1 MFKTAELELIR
12 TILEPRTAGFQSLS
26 SAFALPEGKFLP
38 NTPIWVVGMVFFVGV
53 NGQAI
58 DAKGPLPWTLPQE
71 CRAVPC
77 RHEEGVG
84 KSPPL
89 EGREGASGAEPEAED
104 TAKA

>member
-1 MFKTAELELIR
+1 MFKTAELGLIR

-26 SAFALPEGKFLP
+26 SGFALPQGKFLP
-38 NTPIWVVGMVFFVGV
+38 NTPIWVVGMVFLGV

-71 CRAVPC
+71 CRAVPHRC
-77 RHEEGVG
+77 EEGVR

-89 EGREGASGAEPEAED
+89 EGREGASGTEPEAED
-104 TAKA
+104 TTKA